1 MKNCYIVAAGEA
13 SLLPENLG
21 ADDFLIAADGGL
33 EVLIKN
39 NIKPNLI
46 LGDFD
51 SLGYKPEGAEVLEL
65 PIEKDDTD
73 TLAAIK
79 YAIKKGAE
87 HIFIYGGT
95 GGRTDHTIANLQA
108 LSYIAKNNIEGFLVS
123 EKEIFTVIENKSI
136 TFSEKALGNI
146 SVFSLSERS
155 KGVNIK
161 GLYYELSDAVLENSY
176 PLGVSNSFKGEEA
189 CVSVE
194 DGSLLIVFSTSLDN
208 IL

>member
-1 MKNCYIVAAGEA
+1 MKKCYIVAAGEI
-13 SLLPENLG
+13 SLLPHNLG
-21 ADDFLIAADGGL
+21 AEDFLIAADGGL

-39 NIKPNLI
+39 NIKPDLI

-51 SLGYKPEGAEVLEL
+51 SLGYKPEGADVLEL

-79 YAIKKGAE
+79 YAIENGAE

-108 LSYIAKNNIEGFLVS
+108 LSYIAKNNVEGFLVS
-123 EKEIFTVIENKSI
+123 EKEIFTVIKNKSI
-136 TFSEKALGNI
+136 TFSKRASGNV
-146 SVFSLSERS
+146 SVFSLSEQS

-194 DGSLLIVFSTSLDN
+194 EGSLLIVFSTSLDN